1 MTTRLSYAILNVF
14 WILILAKESV
24 MNFKV
29 LATGS
34 GIPKKIVANDYL
46 EKLVETSDE
55 WITQRVGVKERHIC
69 ATESLADVAAA
80 AAKNALEQAGVDAK
94 EVDLIIA
101 STVCPE
107 RMCPTLAGD
116 VQRKIGATCP
126 AFDINSACSGFI
138 FALETAAAFF
148 SKGGY
153 KKILVI
159 AGEKI
164 SRYLDWSDRNTCV
177 IFGDGAGAFLLGE
190 GDGLINSKLYTA
202 GEDEIIE
209 IPTKPVKTPFYDE
222 AHPHPFIK
230 MNGQETFKFA
240 VKTMTE
246 DVLNVV
252 SEAGYNINDIKYII
266 PHQANI
272 RIIQLAA
279 KKLKL
284 PLERFFVNLEKYGN
298 TSSASIPIAADELN
312 RSGKLKE
319 GDLVV
324 LTAFGG
330 GLSSGVCL
338 LRW

>member
-1 MTTRLSYAILNVF
+1 MS
-14 WILILAKESV
+14 
-24 MNFKV
+24 FKV

-34 GIPKKIVANDYL
+34 FVPKTIIKNDFLESIVD
-46 EKLVETSDE
+46 TSDE
-55 WITQRVGVKERHIC
+55 WITQRVGVKQRHIC
-69 ATESLADVAAA
+69 VEESLADVAEV
-80 AAKNALEQAGVDAK
+80 AAKNALQQAGVAAG
-94 EVDLIIA
+94 ELDLIIA
-101 STVCPE
+101 STVSPE

-116 VQRKIGATCP
+116 VQRRIGATCP

-138 FALETAAAFF
+138 FALETASAFF
-148 SKGGY
+148 AKGGF
-153 KKILVI
+153 KKILVV

-177 IFGDGAGAFLLGE
+177 IFGDGAGAFLLGA
-190 GDGLINSKLYTA
+190 GDNYINSKLYTA

-209 IPTKPVKTPFYDE
+209 IPNKPVSTPFYNE
-222 AHPHPFIK
+222 IHNHPYIK

-240 VKTMTE
+240 VKTMTD
-246 DVLNVV
+246 DVLNVIND
-252 SEAGYNINDIKYII
+252 AGYSIDDITYIV

-279 KKLKL
+279 KKLGI
-284 PLERFFVNLEKYGN
+284 PMERFFVNIEKYGN
-298 TSSASIPIAADELN
+298 TSSASIAIAADELN
-312 RSGKLKE
+312 RSGVLKE
-319 GDLVV
+319 GDLIV